1 MPRDLLKPAFLA
13 SQPRGVPGTTTSR
26 KSVRGFTL
34 LEMVVVVSIITIM
47 MAIAIPIY
55 NRSILHAR
63 ERALQSDL
71 DMLNKTIVQYTLDKQ
86 KAPQSLDDLK
96 TAGYIQKIPNDPMT
110 DEPNWEVE
118 QDETLLS
125 VDQQDPGVY
134 GVHSASNAIGTNG
147 QAYSSWG
154 TTTSQDGR

>member
-1 MPRDLLKPAFLA
+1 MPGAYLKPAFPA
-13 SQPRGVPGTTTSR
+13 SHPLQEPGR
-26 KSVRGFTL
+26 KSACGFTL

-47 MAIAIPIY
+47 MAVAIPIY

-96 TAGYIQKIPNDPMT
+96 TAGYIEKIPNDPMT

-125 VDQQDPGVY
+125 IDQQDPGVY
-134 GVHSASNAIGTNG
+134 GVHSASNAIGSNG

-154 TTTSQDGR
+154 RTAAQDGR